1 MADEDL
7 VAEVERLR
15 AENDKLQRKTA
26 RRERRRRAAVVGLL
40 VLGCGLAA
48 LSVVAI
54 WLRVTLL
61 DTDRYVNTVAP
72 IAAQPAVQQAVA
84 DKLDTAINQKID
96 FSSLAQQ
103 VLPDRADVLGPVIET
118 GVQGFIRTRID
129 EFTKSPRFQELW
141 IEANRRAHTRLVEL
155 LVGGQSKRLVLDNDT
170 VYLDLSPVIER
181 IKTGLQ
187 DRGLTRIA
195 DAIPPTV
202 DGRIELVQ
210 SQALVSAQKGVKLLK
225 AIAILLPVL
234 AVLCLAG
241 SVYLSRPRLRGLL
254 RAGIGVALAM
264 LLLVAALGIARS
276 AYLDAL
282 GNGALPRDA
291 ASGIFDAVVAFLRHG
306 LRIVTAVAVAL
317 ALVAFIFGLPLG
329 KVWNAL
335 VTDSRRTWI
344 AEHRNPLLIADAVIA
359 GLWLLLRNPLTGGAA
374 LVILLV
380 AAIAAGAIA
389 LLGLQAGDSVAD
401 EFDADHQGDHGH
413 DHGVVGGH
421 P

>member
-1 MADEDL
+1 
-7 VAEVERLR
+7 
-15 AENDKLQRKTA
+15 
-26 RRERRRRAAVVGLL
+26 
-40 VLGCGLAA
+40 
-48 LSVVAI
+48 
-54 WLRVTLL
+54 
-61 DTDRYVNTVAP
+61 
-72 IAAQPAVQQAVA
+72 
-84 DKLDTAINQKID
+84 
-96 FSSLAQQ
+96 
-103 VLPDRADVLGPVIET
+103 
-118 GVQGFIRTRID
+118 
-129 EFTKSPRFQELW
+129 
-141 IEANRRAHTRLVEL
+141 VEL
-155 LVGGQSKRLVLDNDT
+155 LEGGRSGRVVLDQDT
-170 VYLDLSPVIER
+170 VYLDLSPVIDR

-187 DRGLTRIA
+187 VRGLTRVA

-202 DGRIELVQ
+202 DGRIKLVQ
-210 SQALVSAQKGVKLLK
+210 SSALVSAQKGVKLLK
-225 AIAILLPVL
+225 AVAILLPVL
-234 AVLCLAG
+234 SVLCLAG
-241 SVYLSRPRLRGLL
+241 SVFLSRPRLRGLL

-329 KVWNAL
+329 KVWRAL
-335 VTDSRRTWI
+335 VTDSRRAWI

-359 GLWLLLRNPLTGGAA
+359 GLWLLLRNPLTGRAA

-380 AAIAAGAIA
+380 AAIAAGVIA
-389 LLGLQAGDSVAD
+389 LLGLQAGDAVAD
-401 EFDADHQGDHGH
+401 ELEADHQGDHGH

>member
-26 RRERRRRAAVVGLL
+26 RRERRRRAGVVGLL

-72 IAAQPAVQQAVA
+72 IAAQPAVQKAVA

-103 VLPDRADVLGPVIET
+103 VLPERADVLGPVIQT
-118 GVQGFIRTRID
+118 GIQSFIRTRLD
-129 EFTKSPRFQELW
+129 DFTQSQRFQDLW
-141 IEANRRAHTRLVEL
+141 VQANTRAHTRLVEL
-155 LVGGQSKRLVLDNDT
+155 LVGGRSKRLVLDDDT
-170 VYLDLSPVIER
+170 VYLDLSPVVDR

-187 DRGLTRIA
+187 ERGLTRIA
-195 DAIPPTV
+195 AAIPPTV

-210 SQALVSAQKGVKLLK
+210 SSALVSAQKGVKLLK
-225 AIAILLPVL
+225 AVAILLPL
-234 AVLCLAG
+234 LSVLCLAG
-241 SVYLSRPRLRGLL
+241 SVFLSRPRLRGLL

-282 GNGALPRDA
+282 GQGALPRDA
-291 ASGIFDAVVAFLRHG
+291 ASDIFDALVTFLRNG
-306 LRIVTAVAVAL
+306 LRIVTLAAVAL

-329 KVWNAL
+329 RIWAAL
-335 VTDSRRTWI
+335 VTDSRRAWI
-344 AEHRNPLLIADAVIA
+344 GEHRNPLLITIAAIA
-359 GLWLLLRNPLTGGAA
+359 GLWLLLRDPLTGHAA

-380 AAIAAGAIA
+380 AAVAAGVVTV
-389 LLGLQAGDSVAD
+389 LGLQAGNAVAD
-401 EFDADHQGDHGH
+401 ELDADHQADHGH